1 MPFNCLKGV
10 TDHACLTNHP
20 RSGGEK
26 KSYAYEGM
34 VAMLHNNESVEKVRV
49 EAAPMETSRHQL
61 RGEVMRRRG

>member
-1 MPFNCLKGV
+1 MLDKP
-10 TDHACLTNHP
+10 
-20 RSGGEK
+20 SQIGGEK

-34 VAMLHNNESVEKVRV
+34 VAMLHNNESVEKVGV